1 MRLRHYISE
10 SLLDEEEIINT
21 VKLVKK
27 NCQPFFK
34 KMGSSGDFI
43 YRGSHSI
50 KTFGNMLT
58 KIKPRQD
65 RKPLDTVR
73 DLHDYLD
80 ELFKKYHGW
89 NARSEGVFATPKL
102 KLAKGFGR
110 PFYMYPIGDFKF
122 LYNPKSEDIVELL
135 EPLNIQVRSD
145 VDPVARRKEPYF
157 PNSWDIE
164 DYQPLQ
170 LRMPS

>member
-1 MRLRHYISE
+1 M
-10 SLLDEEEIINT
+10 
-21 VKLVKK
+21 V
-27 NCQPFFK
+27 
-34 KMGSSGDFI
+34 
-43 YRGSHSI
+43 
-50 KTFGNMLT
+50 T
-58 KIKPRQD
+58 KIKPRKD

-102 KLAKGFGR
+102 SLAKGFGK

-135 EPLNIQVRSD
+135 EPLRIQLRSD
-145 VDPVARRKEPYF
+145 ADPVARRKEPYF

-164 DYQPLQ
+164 DEVAEAAKKEKELLEIIKGYKSTGLSTATAKNAELMIKCKSYYMIELTGGTLHQELEN
-170 LRMPS
+170 LF